1 MAKNTTKQEYMTDK
15 HTKREKKS
23 KLRRKNT
30 FASALSTQ

>member
-15 HTKREKKS
+15 HTKRKKKS

-30 FASALSTQ
+30 ES